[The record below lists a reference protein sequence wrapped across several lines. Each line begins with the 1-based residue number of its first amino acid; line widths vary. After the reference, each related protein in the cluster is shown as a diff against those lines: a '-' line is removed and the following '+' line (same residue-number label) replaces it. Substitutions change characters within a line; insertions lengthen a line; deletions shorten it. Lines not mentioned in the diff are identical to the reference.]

1 MNSFVLNPDNFDLE
15 LTLTCG
21 QTFCWHRVNG
31 DLYEEGENSFYTFR
45 DGKPILVEQTGE
57 GLKVVTEHDR
67 ETVEEALGVDHD
79 LEQVFNGFP
88 ENEKMDAAR
97 DEFWG
102 LRVLNDEFFPCMI
115 SYLCSPQMRIPRIKE
130 MFNEMA
136 RKYGEK
142 VEVNGEE
149 LLRFPTREEMNE
161 VTEEELRDLGVGYR
175 AKYIAETL
183 KILEEEDFDHQ
194 TIMEMD
200 YEDAREEMKRLY
212 GVGDKVADCIL
223 LFSLGFH
230 EATPIDTWGQKALEN
245 HFPEL
250 HSDDYSEI
258 SENMREEF
266 GEKAGYAQEYM
277 FHAMRNE
284 LWD

>member
-1 MNSFVLNPDNFDLE
+1 MNHFVLKPDHFDLE

-21 QTFCWHRVNG
+21 QTFCWHRVDGN
-31 DLYEEGENSFYTFR
+31 LYEDGENKFYTFR
-45 DGKPILVEQTGE
+45 EKKPILLEEKEE
-57 GLKVVTEHDR
+57 GIEVKTEHDR
-67 ETVEEALGVDHD
+67 ESVEEALGIDHD
-79 LEQVFNGFP
+79 LQKVFNNFP
-88 ENEKMDAAR
+88 ENQKMNAAR

-102 LRVLNDEFFPCMI
+102 LRVLNDEFFPCVI
-115 SYLCSPQMRIPRIKE
+115 SYLCSPQMRIPRIKQ
-130 MFNEMA
+130 MFNKMA
-136 RKYGEK
+136 REYGEA
-142 VEVNGEE
+142 VEFSGEE
-149 LLRFPTREEMNE
+149 LLRFPTREEMSDA
-161 VTEEELRDLGVGYR
+161 TEEELRDMGIGYR

-183 KILEEEDFDHQ
+183 KILEEEDFDSRKVR
-194 TIMEMD
+194 EMD

-250 HSDDYSEI
+250 HSEDYHEI
-258 SENMREEF
+258 SRNMREKF
-266 GEKAGYAQEYM
+266 GDKAGYAQEYM

-284 LWD
+284 LWE